1 MELWRGNTML
11 NSWST
16 SGAESISM
24 DETENVTRYHTYRL
38 VINYKVN
45 GVAQSPVEI
54 SRYYG

>member
-1 MELWRGNTML
+1 ML